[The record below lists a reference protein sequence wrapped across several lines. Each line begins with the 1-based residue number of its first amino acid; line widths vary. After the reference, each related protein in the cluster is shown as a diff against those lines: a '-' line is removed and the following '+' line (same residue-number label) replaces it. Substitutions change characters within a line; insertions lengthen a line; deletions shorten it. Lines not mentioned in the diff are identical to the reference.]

1 MAGERRNKG
10 KLLKLLQQGPA
21 KYIRR
26 ENAMEDKIMKTA
38 ETAGIQVMEKEE
50 GKHIDYQVTSK
61 KITFGDDELTIN
73 LASRERDYETV
84 LDICLD
90 IEDGLVIGVGDNAK
104 KYVAQVVIP
113 ARAYETVEGEVV
125 MEMGEGQQE
134 GEGRH
139 QTVSVPVPFDMKKCT
154 LILWKMEG

>member
-1 MAGERRNKG
+1 
-10 KLLKLLQQGPA
+10 
-21 KYIRR
+21 
-26 ENAMEDKIMKTA
+26 MEDKVMRTA
-38 ETAGIQVMEKEE
+38 ETAGIQAMEKEE

-90 IEDGLVIGVGDNAK
+90 TEDGLVIGVGENAK

-113 ARAYETVEGEVV
+113 AREYETVEGEVV
-125 MEMGEGQQE
+125 MEMGERQQE
-134 GEGRH
+134 GEGRY
-139 QTVSVPVPFDMKKCT
+139 QTVSVPVPFDMNKCT

>member
-1 MAGERRNKG
+1 
-10 KLLKLLQQGPA
+10 
-21 KYIRR
+21 
-26 ENAMEDKIMKTA
+26 MEDKIMKTA

-90 IEDGLVIGVGDNAK
+90 TEDGLVIGVGENAK

-134 GEGRH
+134 GEGRY
-139 QTVSVPVPFDMKKCT
+139 QTVSVPVPFDMNKCT